1 VLLGVKYGRL
11 AMAKFKIT
19 LKKDYISTYEI
30 TDDVNDVL
38 SVQMLEEEKLVSSE
52 YEESLGLD
60 WNVFDWTPELIDIEQ
75 LTSDN
80 VP

>member
-1 VLLGVKYGRL
+1 
-11 AMAKFKIT
+11 MAKFKIT